1 MIPIVYN
8 HTHFIVVNKP
18 VDIGMHASSNLD
30 KTELGIA
37 DLLCQLYNFN
47 KLYLVHRLDTHTSG
61 TMVLAKSKPAA
72 HALSKLFE
80 ARKVTKY
87 YIALLAKKP
96 KKKQGKVQGKM
107 EKARNGSYKLMQK
120 SKESKESTNA
130 SDAISFFFTQPYPQQ
145 QTSINEVRLNNCST
159 TVQPNRMA
167 IVKPITGKTH
177 QIRVAMK
184 SLGSP
189 ILGDKRYKG
198 EEADRLYLHSAYLS
212 FNFESEEYI
221 FKTLPQSGNFFDQTR
236 LSELPEFNNFAW
248 PKYAIPSITPLIN
261 NIS

>member
-18 VDIGMHASSNLD
+18 VDVGMHASSNLD

-37 DLLCQLYNFN
+37 DLLCQQYNFD

-72 HALSKLFE
+72 HTLSKLFE
-80 ARKVTKY
+80 AREVTKY

-107 EKARNGSYKLMQK
+107 EKSRNGSYKLMPK
-120 SKESKESTNA
+120 ATESANA

-145 QTSINEVRLNNCST
+145 QNSINEVRLNNCSK
-159 TVQPNRMA
+159 TVQPNRIA

-198 EEADRLYLHSAYLS
+198 EEADRLYLHSTYLS

-236 LSELPEFNNFAW
+236 LNELPEFNDFAW

>member
-8 HTHFIVVNKP
+8 HTHFIVANKP
-18 VDIGMHASSNLD
+18 VDIGMHARSNLD

-37 DLLCQLYNFN
+37 DLLCQQYKFD

-72 HALSKLFE
+72 YALSKLFE
-80 ARKVTKY
+80 AREVTKY
-87 YIALLAKKP
+87 YFALLAKKP

-107 EKARNGSYKLMQK
+107 EKARNGSYKLIPK
-120 SKESKESTNA
+120 AKESTNA

-159 TVQPNRMA
+159 TVQPNRIA

-221 FKTLPQSGNFFDQTR
+221 FKTLPQSGNFFDQTH
-236 LSELPEFNNFAW
+236 LNELPEFNDFAW
-248 PKYAIPSITPLIN
+248 PKYAIPSITSQTN
-261 NIS
+261 KQ